1 MDSTTET
8 SFGRKSRISGATRA
22 EKRYAEGGGLGI
34 NFHPL
39 RQGQPVS
46 DEQLYKA
53 GGREDENF
61 KNSAAHQCVSQ
72 QGKKHVLIWLDGGL
86 LLGFKDQSHADSHMA
101 LPEPNAELKLA
112 LQCTH
117 RWKGEGRI
125 HATCDDRS
133 RLVRKTTEAA
143 LVTYLAQ
150 VSNAL
155 HEQAQAAQVEAQES
169 GDEAKIA
176 AAEEIENRGNL
187 IGTLQETISENGID
201 WTNEVPFGGGSD
213 ALVSQAE
220 STIGT
225 QEGSE
230 ADALVGVDTASIPW
244 CGAFVKAMCEKS
256 GQPLPENANWN
267 VAETYVSPE
276 GSTGEHVAIYAGNG
290 EMVGGNQSNAVTR
303 TSLPGNFRFNTV
315 ENLIAG
321 RQVDLSGQQEPQPGD
336 IIVTSRGDG
345 NSDSTDTAATTSTV

>member
-1 MDSTTET
+1 MNKLFTRYSEPNTRYLHLEAPRGPEQAQTAAPVAIESPEAFVARQNQETTRRIESIPVDPRVKDLCHDRIGDLITEASNTDFNATQAQLET
-8 SFGRKSRISGATRA
+8 SISEALNNG
-22 EKRYAEGGGLGI
+22 EG
-34 NFHPL
+34 
-39 RQGQPVS
+39 
-46 DEQLYKA
+46 EQLA
-53 GGREDENF
+53 TAN
-61 KNSAAHQCVSQ
+61 NT
-72 QGKKHVLIWLDGGL
+72 
-86 LLGFKDQSHADSHMA
+86 
-101 LPEPNAELKLA
+101 PEVRQTQEEVEAE
-112 LQCTH
+112 
-117 RWKGEGRI
+117 
-125 HATCDDRS
+125 
-133 RLVRKTTEAA
+133 RKTTEAA